1 MNIIIFLYFCIIF
14 VHECVEECD
23 IHVVAFLLF
32 MYRICHSYNYDTV
45 IHVTN
50 KNNIILIKMKAY
62 GPNSWTFIVTI
73 IVIHYDID
81 INISLVYDLYRGC
94 YMAPSVMHGITECNS
109 FLEDDPEQ
117 QSPESQ
123 CR

>member
-32 MYRICHSYNYDTV
+32 MYRTCHSYNYDTV

-50 KNNIILIKMKAY
+50 KNNIILIKMKVY

-81 INISLVYDLYRGC
+81 IKVIEKCTNFYFGTKKL
-94 YMAPSVMHGITECNS
+94 PPK
-109 FLEDDPEQ
+109 F
-117 QSPESQ
+117 
-123 CR
+123 